1 MSNPIRIFKFEKQEA
16 YNLELIRNS
25 TIEDRFR
32 KLYMMQK
39 ISIKICGMWLV
50 LDEIK
55 NKK

>member
-1 MSNPIRIFKFEKQEA
+1 MSNSIRIFKFEEQEA

-39 ISIKICGMWLV
+39 MSIKICGC
-50 LDEIK
+50 DSF
-55 NKK
+55 